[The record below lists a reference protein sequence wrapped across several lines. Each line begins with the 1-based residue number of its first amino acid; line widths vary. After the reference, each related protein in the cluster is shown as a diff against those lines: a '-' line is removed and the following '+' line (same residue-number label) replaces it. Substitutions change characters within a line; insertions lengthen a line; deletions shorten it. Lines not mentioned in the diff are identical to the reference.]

1 MTYLLSKFLFKKET
15 VALFTAL
22 TTAVLPWQVVFSRAT
37 AEGVTATLVFVVGL
51 YLIFRSRTLIG
62 SLLWF
67 STYFLYPGFRL
78 LIPLS
83 FLGLGKR
90 VWKFTIVAFLLTA
103 VISQTTWG
111 KGRYEQTSVWF
122 HNNDIAGR
130 SLRYATGLGQN
141 KVFLARLMHNHPLL
155 TGREVARQYLTYF
168 SPQFLVANAGL
179 PGRYSVPE
187 HGPLYYS
194 VFFLS
199 ILGIYL
205 AVKRPFPWSNYLI
218 YLTLIAPLAAALTL
232 DDAPNLHRSFLLGI
246 WLILWSAVGF
256 KHLYK
261 KFKPLALVTI
271 LVLLL
276 ETGYFWHYYLNFF
289 DIHTLTH
296 RFEQSRQLATWL
308 INNGGQYT
316 KVYSPRDSQ
325 TPLHYLFYSGN
336 FDENLA
342 GRFETG
348 LKIETVDNII
358 FYESSCMSFDNAP
371 PENTAVVSVNP
382 CSYKQPTKKSLR
394 IDLENGTPAYTVSIL

>member
-1 MTYLLSKFLFKKET
+1 
-15 VALFTAL
+15 
-22 TTAVLPWQVVFSRAT
+22 
-37 AEGVTATLVFVVGL
+37 
-51 YLIFRSRTLIG
+51 
-62 SLLWF
+62 
-67 STYFLYPGFRL
+67 
-78 LIPLS
+78 
-83 FLGLGKR
+83 
-90 VWKFTIVAFLLTA
+90 
-103 VISQTTWG
+103 
-111 KGRYEQTSVWF
+111 
-122 HNNDIAGR
+122 
-130 SLRYATGLGQN
+130 
-141 KVFLARLMHNHPLL
+141 
-155 TGREVARQYLTYF
+155 
-168 SPQFLVANAGL
+168 
-179 PGRYSVPE
+179 
-187 HGPLYYS
+187 
-194 VFFLS
+194 
-199 ILGIYL
+199 LGIYL